1 MKVVKT
7 SNCKR
12 FIISLIKRKE
22 LRLIIKA
29 LSRNPDDSRLRQ
41 RFCNLKKSYRSLF
54 REFKRKMNKSYFAN
68 LSNYI
73 IQTIF
78 LEITEAIW
86 GGQKTNF
93 PKSKW
98 ATSSRKKF
106 NIFQDTSPKSNNRIS
121 SQAKSKH

>member
-54 REFKRKMNKSYFAN
+54 REFKRKHEQELLCKLEQLYHTDN
-68 LSNYI
+68 LFGNY
-73 IQTIF
+73 
-78 LEITEAIW
+78 
-86 GGQKTNF
+86 
-93 PKSKW
+93 
-98 ATSSRKKF
+98 
-106 NIFQDTSPKSNNRIS
+106 
-121 SQAKSKH
+121 

>member
-41 RFCNLKKSYRSLF
+41 RFCNLKKVIEVYLGNLNVS
-54 REFKRKMNKSYFAN
+54 MNKSYFAN

-78 LEITEAIW
+78 LEITEAIS